1 MSHEKLEPLRDEI
14 FRKLLI
20 ASPIFIL
27 FIYFMSILFGEE
39 SFASIFPVIGICYAA
54 GLFFFFLSVSN
65 RLMESDILRIKTDQ
79 KLILSAI
86 YPTLS
91 VIFMCLIVVFVNQET
106 LLVTSLVLGV
116 VVYGALTAI
125 RDNSEV
131 FSIIATILLN
141 IAWYI
146 IINLLLTM
154 SFRF

>member
-1 MSHEKLEPLRDEI
+1 M
-14 FRKLLI
+14 
-20 ASPIFIL
+20 
-27 FIYFMSILFGEE
+27 
-39 SFASIFPVIGICYAA
+39 V
-54 GLFFFFLSVSN
+54 
-65 RLMESDILRIKTDQ
+65 SDILRIKTDQ
-79 KLILSAI
+79 NLILSAI

-91 VIFMCLIVVFVNQET
+91 VIFMCLIVVFVNQES